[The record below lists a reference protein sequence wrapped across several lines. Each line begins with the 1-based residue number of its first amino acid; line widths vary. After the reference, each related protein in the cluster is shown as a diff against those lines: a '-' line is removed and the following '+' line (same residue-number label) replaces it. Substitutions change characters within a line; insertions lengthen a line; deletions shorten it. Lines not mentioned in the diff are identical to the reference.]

1 MGKDKKQMSKAELS
15 EEELNFQLK
24 KLSMKFEFQDKYKD
38 LSNEEKAKLLLNAP
52 TDNLSDL
59 EIDVLK
65 ELLDFYMMMI
75 DFDERGIDITEGLPE

>member
-1 MGKDKKQMSKAELS
+1 MSKAELS

-75 DFDERGIDITEGLPE
+75 DFEKRGIDICE

>member
-1 MGKDKKQMSKAELS
+1 MSKAELS

-38 LSNEEKAKLLLNAP
+38 LTNEEKARLLLNAP
-52 TDNLSDL
+52 MDNLSDL

-65 ELLDFYMMMI
+65 ELLDFYIMMI
-75 DFDERGIDITEGLPE
+75 DFEERGIDICE

>member
-1 MGKDKKQMSKAELS
+1 MKKELS

-24 KLSMKFEFQDKYKD
+24 KLSMKFDFQRKYENLNNK
-38 LSNEEKAKLLLNAP
+38 EKFDLLLNCSLEG
-52 TDNLSDL
+52 LSDL

-65 ELLDFYMMMI
+65 ELLDFYNMMI